1 MAFAAEHYVALGFVV
16 FVAIMMYLG
25 VQHQIVG
32 ALDARIA
39 RVKKELSQAEELRA
53 EAAKVLEGYKQK
65 AAEARAEAQAIVAQ
79 AKAEAEMLAKETEQ
93 RMAEFV
99 ARRTKQAEEKIATAE
114 AQAAADVKSAAADA
128 AVRAAETVLKEQAK
142 AGMGRELLARS
153 VQEMKQR
160 LN

>member
-25 VQHQIVG
+25 VHRQVTG

-39 RVKKELSQAEELRA
+39 RVKRELSQAELLRA
-53 EAAKVLEGYKQK
+53 EAAQVLEGYKQK
-65 AAEARAEAQAIVAQ
+65 AAEARAEAEAIVAQ
-79 AKAEAEMLAKETEQ
+79 AKLEAELLAKETEE

-99 ARRTKQAEEKIATAE
+99 ARRTKQAEQKIATAE
-114 AQAAADVKSAAADA
+114 AQAAADVKAAAADA
-128 AVRAAETVLKEQAK
+128 AVRAAEAVLREQAK
-142 AGMGRELLARS
+142 AGLNGELFAQS
-153 VQEMKQR
+153 VNEMKQR